1 MNSITATTS
10 TATTITTATAPVVR
24 TRLRM
29 TTRGRRVLATL
40 AALPAVVALGVGILS
55 GGGALASG
63 DAGASAG
70 SFDTVTVMPGESLWS
85 IAQDIAPDSDPRDV
99 IDEIVR
105 LNALSSSA
113 VDAGQSIAIP
123 ATYSAQAGE

>member
-1 MNSITATTS
+1 MNTTAALSNTLTS
-10 TATTITTATAPVVR
+10 TVPAAR

-40 AALPAVVALGVGILS
+40 AALPVVVALGVGILS

-70 SFDTVTVMPGESLWS
+70 AFDTVTVMPGESLWT

-113 VDAGQSIAIP
+113 VDAGQSLAIP
-123 ATYSAQAGE
+123 AAYSAQAGE